1 MEEILSRPPAERSQ
15 SQLETLDTLFAQ
27 TTFFRR
33 QVRAQQ
39 RSAWGCG
46 GCRGVSDSRPLG
58 WEQLSS
64 SLLQLKCCRLLSL
77 YKSRGNGE
85 VLFRHGEAG
94 NNFFIIV
101 RGEVLGVV
109 PPRPGSSAPPKRFS
123 LGPGDAFGERSIL
136 GRTAEERKRSATIV
150 CRTPCLM
157 ASLTR
162 EEYLEV
168 TGRLE
173 NVALAALRTPP
184 ESRDEEAVGVVW
196 SYLKEM
202 AFFQELRYPLLQ
214 RACCAR
220 LALATFNAE
229 QYLATEGEQYEG
241 RVMFLLKGGV
251 QLMAEGGEKVLERL
265 RPVEQFLDS
274 RNATQPERPGA
285 SDLELEEQRRCANS
299 LVALPTLE
307 RLQLAPRTLAVRGLP
322 FSANAREVYNVF
334 APFSASG
341 TLLGVQLFESAGCAE
356 GGGTLRWAAVAFA
369 DARDAQQAERDD
381 VSITML
387 GTGPPP
393 PPRIRDAPRN
403 GSDSETSES
412 EEEEEAASL
421 HTLEVA
427 GGLEVLPKGGAVGAA
442 AQGNTA
448 RLSRWP
454 GQSAARR
461 GGDDALVAVLA
472 RADYLESTVEF
483 VRHTVESLQVEVR
496 DRTVE
501 QLEHLERMFEH
512 TAIFQVLHKSAATSA
527 MVRRNVCRF
536 IGVQIVDANSE
547 VVRRGAPADRM
558 YTVISGEVTL
568 DVNTEQER
576 TLSAGDSFGRE
587 ALEQAGK
594 ASYASSARS
603 NDAAVLAVLFKED
616 YLRVAHT
623 EALNATID
631 QFWRLGVAHSKSAE
645 GHLST
650 VVEDLRRR
658 EAAAEGEGGEE
669 EAAEGAAAGE
679 VQEERLTFA
688 GYKQLYLRIAKVLA
702 PPGMFSYEERKEML
716 QDEWAEDKEQFG
728 TAGHD
733 YLLHDEYAMSM
744 YELIDN
750 WCGKVESLELY
761 QKLLQLIFDSMT
773 AVEQPKLKK
782 KASSLFGSTRSL
794 RKKKGKGG
802 AMLAGAVTAAVAAHD
817 EPRVVLKPV
826 RLIEVRY
833 QQLMDMRHMAVKEVV
848 KLQKGSKLSKAQA
861 ADRRNKGKSRL

>member
-1 MEEILSRPPAERSQ
+1 M
-15 SQLETLDTLFAQ
+15 
-27 TTFFRR
+27 
-33 QVRAQQ
+33 
-39 RSAWGCG
+39 GC
-46 GCRGVSDSRPLG
+46 
-58 WEQLSS
+58 EQLSS

-150 CRTPCLM
+150 CKTPCLM

-220 LALATFNAE
+220 LTLEGFQAE
-229 QYLATEGEQYEG
+229 QYLATEGSQYEG

-341 TLLGVQLFESAGCAE
+341 TLLSVQLFESAGCGE

-381 VSITML
+381 VSITMM

-393 PPRIRDAPRN
+393 PPRVYNTPAD
-403 GSDSETSES
+403 GSDSESSES
-412 EEEEEAASL
+412 EDEEEASL

-427 GGLEVLPKGGAVGAA
+427 GGLEMLPRGGAVGSA
-442 AQGNTA
+442 AQGNTT

-454 GQSAARR
+454 GQTAPRR
-461 GGDDALVAVLA
+461 DGDDALVAVLV
-472 RADYLESTVEF
+472 RADYLDSTVEF

-536 IGVQIVDANSE
+536 IGVQIVEANSE
-547 VVRRGAPADRM
+547 VMRRGAIADRM
-558 YTVISGEVTL
+558 YTVISGDVTL

-587 ALEQAGK
+587 ALEQVGK
-594 ASYASSARS
+594 VSYGCSARS

-631 QFWRLGVAHSKSAE
+631 QFWRLGVSHSKSAE

-650 VVEDLRRR
+650 VVEDLRRK
-658 EAAAEGEGGEE
+658 AAAEGEGGEE
-669 EAAEGAAAGE
+669 DGEGAAVEE

-702 PPGMFSYEERKEML
+702 PPGMFSYEDKKEML

-750 WCGKVESLELY
+750 WCGKVESLSLY

-773 AVEQPKLKK
+773 TVEKPKLKK

-802 AMLAGAVTAAVAAHD
+802 GMLAGAVTAAVAAHD
-817 EPRVVLKPV
+817 EPSVVLKPV

-848 KLQKGSKLSKAQA
+848 KIQKGSRLSQAQT